1 MLYGNYQFLCN
12 FETEAVLPGYKGSTF
27 RGVFGHA
34 LKKVVCAL
42 KLQECSSCILNTQ
55 CLYALVFETPD
66 AGNSNA
72 IAPPHPFVIEPP
84 LTRQEHYSPGDT
96 FEFSLLLF
104 GEVNH
109 RLPYFIYAFD
119 QVGKSG
125 IGKRIGG
132 EAGKFHLSQVR
143 YKEQVIYSDHDQM
156 LTMPDAVDDL
166 TLQPSGTHPCPSQ
179 EGTPTITLSFQTP
192 LRFKFD
198 NRFVNQLP
206 FHVLV
211 RAMLRRISS
220 LMTAY
225 GTEAPDLNFK
235 ELVEQANNV
244 KIAESTLRWFD
255 WQRYSN
261 RQEKAMQMGGLI
273 GSVTYEGRLEEY
285 TPLIAFCSKVHL
297 GKQTAFGLG
306 KFEVLC

>member
-1 MLYGNYQFLCN
+1 MLYGKYQFICN

-42 KLQECSSCILNTQ
+42 KLQECASCILNKQ

-66 AGNSNA
+66 AGNSKA
-72 IAPPHPFVIEPP
+72 LAPPHPFVIEPP

-125 IGKRIGG
+125 IGKRINGQ
-132 EAGKFHLSQVR
+132 AGTFHLREVR
-143 YKEQVIYSDHDQM
+143 FRDQVIYSDHDQT
-156 LTMPDAVDDL
+156 LNMPDCTDNL
-166 TLQPSGTHPCPSQ
+166 TLSPASDTLSR
-179 EGTPTITLSFQTP
+179 ITLTFQTP

-225 GTEAPDLNFK
+225 GDGNPDLNFK
-235 ELVEQANNV
+235 ELVERADSV
-244 KIAESTLRWFD
+244 RIAESTLRWFD

-261 RQEKAMQMGGLI
+261 RQDRAMQMGGLL

-285 TPLIAFCSKVHL
+285 MPMIAFCSEVHL

-306 KFEVLC
+306 RFEVS

>member
-1 MLYGNYQFLCN
+1 MLCGNYQFSCH
-12 FETEAVLPGYKGSTF
+12 FETEAILPGYKGSTF

-34 LKKVVCAL
+34 LKKTVCAL
-42 KLQECSSCILNTQ
+42 KLQECPSCILKQQ
-55 CLYALVFETPD
+55 CLYAMVFETPD
-66 AGNSNA
+66 ARNSKA
-72 IAPPHPFVIEPP
+72 PAPPHPFVIEPP
-84 LTRQEHYSPGDT
+84 MTRQERYSPGDS

-104 GEVNH
+104 GEVNQ

-132 EAGKFHLSQVR
+132 KAGTFHLSQVR
-143 YKEQVIYSDHDQM
+143 YKDQVIYSDHDQI

-166 TLQPSGTHPCPSQ
+166 TLQSSETKTS
-179 EGTPTITLSFQTP
+179 TLTLTFLTP

-220 LMTAY
+220 LMGSY
-225 GTEAPDLNFK
+225 GNGDPAMDYK
-235 ELVEQANNV
+235 GLVERANGV
-244 KIAESTLRWFD
+244 RIAESTLRWFD

-261 RQEKAMQMGGLI
+261 RQDQAMQMGGLI
-273 GSVTYEGRLEEY
+273 GSVTYQGKLDEY
-285 TPLIAFCSKVHL
+285 LPMIEFCSKVHL

-306 KFEVLC
+306 KFEILC